1 MMKDLEEREQVI
13 NIAEVEYE
21 ECQISE
27 LPVFITATKLSC
39 KATFTLP
46 VFIEYQS
53 TNTVHSLLF
62 QLSWYRIHLQCRR
75 PWFNS
80 WVVKIS
86 WRRDR
91 LPTTVFLCF
100 PGVSIGKVSPAM
112 WETWVRSLGWED
124 PLEKGMA
131 THSSIL
137 AWRIPWIYSP
147 WDCKESDMTE

>member
-53 TNTVHSLLF
+53 TNTVHRLL
-62 QLSWYRIHLQCRR
+62 W
-75 PWFNS
+75 
-80 WVVKIS
+80 
-86 WRRDR
+86 
-91 LPTTVFLCF
+91 
-100 PGVSIGKVSPAM
+100 
-112 WETWVRSLGWED
+112 
-124 PLEKGMA
+124 
-131 THSSIL
+131 
-137 AWRIPWIYSP
+137 
-147 WDCKESDMTE
+147 